1 MKFKEILEKIKVY
14 APLGVSLVVAACVVI
29 SLSGYQAKASEPSK
43 DKKQQVS
50 ESVTDAETETETEN
64 AAEDTQT
71 HAGSFELADGVYK
84 GSATG
89 FSGPVTVAVTIMDKK
104 ITSIDILSSTDDEAF
119 FNRAKGVIDRII
131 ASQSFDVDVVSGATY
146 SSNGIIGAVKNA
158 LTGEKDNGVTG
169 KSKQESTSESESDS
183 SLAEIAAVQ
192 DASAYKDGTY
202 YGTGK
207 GFAGTMKVKVDISGG
222 KIASIS
228 IVSTK
233 DGDSYVKSASSL
245 LDTIVEKQST
255 NVDTVSGAT
264 FSSRGIIAAVRSA
277 LSQAA
282 VSENTADNNNDKQ
295 EAAESS
301 GNGQTDENSSGSAS
315 EQGTEGTLPYVDGI
329 YYGTAEGYKGDI
341 KAAVVIQNKTLKAIL
356 VTEKQDDEPFITNA
370 MDVLKNM
377 MKKQSADVDTVSGA
391 TYSSKG
397 LIGAVKAA
405 FEEARKTTAGEN
417 TGDGNSDANNK
428 NNSNSDNNNGNDNS
442 SNNAD
447 DSNIAGE
454 EDKAVLSKLVQSQ
467 ASLDGAQYTQLSWY
481 LLQIRLGDA
490 QEVLESA
497 ESTKK
502 DVSCAQ
508 EKLQAAINALQK
520 NDTSTNVY
528 EDGVYEVSTLCIP
541 DDDMDFSAYNL
552 SMKVTIANDR
562 IVSIT
567 DVKGD
572 GDSQNA
578 SYIKK
583 AADGTKNQPGL
594 VSVLT
599 SQANADSIDFSSID
613 TVSRATCT
621 SKAIIDGCKSALEA
635 AKKK

>member
-1 MKFKEILEKIKVY
+1 MKFKEVLEKIKVY
-14 APLGVSLVVAACVVI
+14 APLGVSLVIAACVVI
-29 SLSGYQAKASEPSK
+29 SLSGYQTKASEPSK

-50 ESVTDAETETETEN
+50 ERVTDTETETEN
-64 AAEDTQT
+64 AAENTQT
-71 HAGSFELADGVYK
+71 ATGSFDLADGVYK

-131 ASQSFDVDVVSGATY
+131 SSQSFDVDVVSGATY

-158 LTGEKDNGVTG
+158 LTGEKDKGVTG
-169 KSKQESTSESESDS
+169 KSKQESASESDS
-183 SLAEIAAVQ
+183 SSAEIAAVQ
-192 DASAYKDGTY
+192 DAAAYKDGTY

-207 GFAGTMKVKVDISGG
+207 GFAGTMKVKVDIAGG

-245 LDTIVEKQST
+245 IDTIVEKQNT

-264 FSSRGIIAAVRSA
+264 FSSRGIISAVRSA

-282 VSENTADNNNDKQ
+282 VSKNTAGNNTDKQ
-295 EAAESS
+295 DETQTS
-301 GNGQTDENSSGSAS
+301 GNGQNDENSSGSAQ

-341 KAAVVIQNKTLKAIL
+341 KVAVVIQDKTLKAIL

-417 TGDGNSDANNK
+417 TGD
-428 NNSNSDNNNGNDNS
+428 SNSGNNNS
-442 SNNAD
+442 SNNSD
-447 DSNIAGE
+447 NSNIAGD

-467 ASLDGAQYTQLSWY
+467 ASLDGTQYTQLSWY
-481 LLQIRLGDA
+481 LLQIRLEDA
-490 QEVLESA
+490 NEVLSSA
-497 ESTKK
+497 EATKK
-502 DVSCAQ
+502 DVSRAQ

-528 EDGVYEVSTLCIP
+528 EDGTYDVSTLCIP

-583 AADGTKNQPGL
+583 AADGTKNQQGM

-599 SQANADSIDFSSID
+599 SQANADSIDFSGID

-621 SKAIIDGCKSALEA
+621 SKAIINGCKSALET

>member
-1 MKFKEILEKIKVY
+1 MKFKEVLEKIKVY
-14 APLGVSLVVAACVVI
+14 APLGVSLVIAACVVI
-29 SLSGYQAKASEPSK
+29 SLSGYQTKASEPSK

-50 ESVTDAETETETEN
+50 DRVTETETEN
-64 AAEDTQT
+64 AAENTQT
-71 HAGSFELADGVYK
+71 ATGSFELADGVYK

-169 KSKQESTSESESDS
+169 KAKQESTSESESDS

-282 VSENTADNNNDKQ
+282 VSDNTTGNNTDKQ
-295 EAAESS
+295 GAAEAS

-315 EQGTEGTLPYVDGI
+315 EKGTEGTLPYVDGV

-341 KAAVVIQNKTLKAIL
+341 RVAVVIQDKTLKAIL

-417 TGDGNSDANNK
+417 TGDSNSDS
-428 NNSNSDNNNGNDNS
+428 NNSNSDNNNNNSNDNS
-442 SNNAD
+442 
-447 DSNIAGE
+447 SNIAGE
-454 EDKAVLSKLVQSQ
+454 EDKAVLLKLVQSQ

-490 QEVLESA
+490 QEILESA

-528 EDGVYEVSTLCIP
+528 EDGTYDVSTLCIP

-572 GDSQNA
+572 GDSQNV
-578 SYIKK
+578 SYINK
-583 AADGTKNQPGL
+583 AADGTKNQPGM

-599 SQANADSIDFSSID
+599 SQTNADRIDFSSID
-613 TVSRATCT
+613 TVSHATCT

>member
-29 SLSGYQAKASEPSK
+29 SLSTYQAKASEPSK

-50 ESVTDAETETETEN
+50 ESMADTETETEN
-64 AAEDTQT
+64 ATEDTQT
-71 HAGSFELADGVYK
+71 ATGSFDLADGVYK

-89 FSGPVTVAVTIMDKK
+89 YRGSVTVAVTILDKK
-104 ITSIDILSSTDDEAF
+104 IVSIDILSASDDEAF

-131 ASQSFDVDVVSGATY
+131 SSQSLDVDVVSGATY

-183 SLAEIAAVQ
+183 SSAEIAAVQ

-207 GFAGTMKVKVDISGG
+207 GFAGNIKVKVDIAGG
-222 KIASIS
+222 KISAIS

-282 VSENTADNNNDKQ
+282 VSENTAGNNTDKQ
-295 EAAESS
+295 GAAEAS
-301 GNGQTDENSSGSAS
+301 GNGQTDENSSGSAF

-329 YYGTAEGYKGDI
+329 YYGTSEGYKGDI
-341 KAAVVIQNKTLKAIL
+341 KVAVVIQDKTLKAIL

-417 TGDGNSDANNK
+417 TGNGNSGGNN
-428 NNSNSDNNNGNDNS
+428 NNSN
-442 SNNAD
+442 NAA
-447 DSNIAGE
+447 DSNIALD

-467 ASLDGAQYTQLSWY
+467 ASLDGTQYTQLSWY

-490 QEVLESA
+490 QEVLDSA

-502 DVSCAQ
+502 DVRYAQ

-528 EDGVYEVSTLCIP
+528 EDGTYEVSTLCIP

-583 AADGTKNQPGL
+583 AADGTKNQQGM
-594 VSVLT
+594 VSMLT
-599 SQANADSIDFSSID
+599 SQSNADSIDFSSID

>member
-1 MKFKEILEKIKVY
+1 MKFKEVLEKIKVY
-14 APLGVSLVVAACVVI
+14 APLGVSLVIAACVVI
-29 SLSGYQAKASEPSK
+29 SLSGYQTKASEPSK

-50 ESVTDAETETETEN
+50 ERVTDTETETEN
-64 AAEDTQT
+64 ATEDTQT
-71 HAGSFELADGVYK
+71 ATGSFDLADGVYK

-131 ASQSFDVDVVSGATY
+131 SSQSFDVDVVSGATY

-169 KSKQESTSESESDS
+169 KSKQGSTSESESDS

-207 GFAGTMKVKVDISGG
+207 GFAGTMKVKVDIAGG

-282 VSENTADNNNDKQ
+282 VSDNTTGNNTDKQ
-295 EAAESS
+295 GAAEAS

-315 EQGTEGTLPYVDGI
+315 EKGTEGTLPYVDGI

-341 KAAVVIQNKTLKAIL
+341 RVAVVIQDKTLKAIL
-356 VTEKQDDEPFITNA
+356 VTKKQDDEPFITNA

-417 TGDGNSDANNK
+417 TGD
-428 NNSNSDNNNGNDNS
+428 SNSGNNNS
-442 SNNAD
+442 SNNSD
-447 DSNIAGE
+447 NSNIAGD

-467 ASLDGAQYTQLSWY
+467 ASLDGTQYTQLSWY
-481 LLQIRLGDA
+481 LLQIRLEDA
-490 QEVLESA
+490 NEVLSSA
-497 ESTKK
+497 EATKK
-502 DVSCAQ
+502 DVSRAQ

-528 EDGVYEVSTLCIP
+528 EDGTYDVSTLCIP

-583 AADGTKNQPGL
+583 AADGTKNQPGM

-599 SQANADSIDFSSID
+599 SQANADSIDFSGID

-621 SKAIIDGCKSALEA
+621 SKAIINGCKSVLEA

>member
-1 MKFKEILEKIKVY
+1 MKFKEVLEKIKVY
-14 APLGVSLVVAACVVI
+14 APLGVSLVIAACVVI
-29 SLSGYQAKASEPSK
+29 SLSGYQTKASEPSK
-43 DKKQQVS
+43 DKKHQVS
-50 ESVTDAETETETEN
+50 ERVTDTETED

-71 HAGSFELADGVYK
+71 ATGSFELADGVYK

-104 ITSIDILSSTDDEAF
+104 IISIDILSSTDDEAF

-146 SSNGIIGAVKNA
+146 SSNGIIAAVKNA

-282 VSENTADNNNDKQ
+282 VSDKTTGNNTDKQ
-295 EAAESS
+295 GAAEAS
-301 GNGQTDENSSGSAS
+301 GNGQTDKNSSGSAS

-341 KAAVVIQNKTLKAIL
+341 RVAVVIQDKTLKAIL

-417 TGDGNSDANNK
+417 TGGSNSDS
-428 NNSNSDNNNGNDNS
+428 NNSNDNNN
-442 SNNAD
+442 
-447 DSNIAGE
+447 NIAGE
-454 EDKAVLSKLVQSQ
+454 EDKAVLLKLVQSQ
-467 ASLDGAQYTQLSWY
+467 ESLDGAQYTQLSWY

-528 EDGVYEVSTLCIP
+528 EDGTYDVSTLCIP

-572 GDSQNA
+572 GDSQNV

-583 AADGTKNQPGL
+583 AVDGTKNQAGM

-599 SQANADSIDFSSID
+599 SQTNADSIDFSSID
-613 TVSRATCT
+613 TVSHATCT

>member
-1 MKFKEILEKIKVY
+1 MKFKEVLEKIKVY
-14 APLGVSLVVAACVVI
+14 APLGVSLVIAACVVI
-29 SLSGYQAKASEPSK
+29 SLSGYQTKASEPSK
-43 DKKQQVS
+43 DKKHQVS
-50 ESVTDAETETETEN
+50 ERVTDTETED

-71 HAGSFELADGVYK
+71 ATGSFELADGVYK

-104 ITSIDILSSTDDEAF
+104 IISIDILSSTDDEAF

-282 VSENTADNNNDKQ
+282 VSDNTVGNNTDKQ
-295 EAAESS
+295 GAAEAL

-315 EQGTEGTLPYVDGI
+315 EKGTEGTLPYVDGI

-341 KAAVVIQNKTLKAIL
+341 RVAVVIQDKTLKAIL

-417 TGDGNSDANNK
+417 TGGSNSDS
-428 NNSNSDNNNGNDNS
+428 NNSNDNN
-442 SNNAD
+442 
-447 DSNIAGE
+447 SNIAGE
-454 EDKAVLSKLVQSQ
+454 EDKAVLLKLVQSQ

-528 EDGVYEVSTLCIP
+528 EDGTYDVSTLCIP

-572 GDSQNA
+572 GDSQNV

-583 AADGTKNQPGL
+583 AVDGTKNQAGM

-599 SQANADSIDFSSID
+599 SQTNADSIDFSSID
-613 TVSRATCT
+613 TVSHATCT

>member
-50 ESVTDAETETETEN
+50 ESVTETETEN

-71 HAGSFELADGVYK
+71 VTGSFELADGVYK

-131 ASQSFDVDVVSGATY
+131 SSQSLDVDVVSGATY

-158 LTGEKDNGVTG
+158 LTGETDKGVTG
-169 KSKQESTSESESDS
+169 KSKQESRSDS
-183 SLAEIAAVQ
+183 DSDNSSGKIAAVQ

-207 GFAGTMKVKVDISGG
+207 GFAGNIKVKVDIAGG
-222 KIASIS
+222 KISAIS

-282 VSENTADNNNDKQ
+282 VSENTAGSGTDKQ
-295 EAAESS
+295 D
-301 GNGQTDENSSGSAS
+301 TENSSDNA
-315 EQGTEGTLPYVDGI
+315 QNKTTEGTLPYVDGI

-341 KAAVVIQNKTLKAIL
+341 KVAVVIQDKTIKAIL

-370 MDVLKNM
+370 MDVIKNM

-417 TGDGNSDANNK
+417 TGNGNSDANNN
-428 NNSNSDNNNGNDNS
+428 NNSNVASD
-442 SNNAD
+442 
-447 DSNIAGE
+447 

-467 ASLDGAQYTQLSWY
+467 ASLDGTQYTQLSWY

-528 EDGVYEVSTLCIP
+528 EDGTYDVSTLCIP

-578 SYIKK
+578 PYIKK

>member
-1 MKFKEILEKIKVY
+1 MKFKEVLEKIKVY
-14 APLGVSLVVAACVVI
+14 APLGVSLVIAACVVI
-29 SLSGYQAKASEPSK
+29 SLSGYQTKASEPSK

-50 ESVTDAETETETEN
+50 ERVTDTETETEN
-64 AAEDTQT
+64 TQT
-71 HAGSFELADGVYK
+71 ATGSFDLADGVYK

-89 FSGPVTVAVTIMDKK
+89 FSGPVTVAVTIMDKE

-131 ASQSFDVDVVSGATY
+131 SSQSFDVDVVSGATY
-146 SSNGIIGAVKNA
+146 SSNGIIKAVKNA
-158 LTGEKDNGVTG
+158 LTGEKDKTVTG
-169 KSKQESTSESESDS
+169 KSKQESASESDS
-183 SLAEIAAVQ
+183 SSVEIAAVQ

-207 GFAGTMKVKVDISGG
+207 GFAGTMKVKVDIAGG

-264 FSSRGIIAAVRSA
+264 FSSRGIISAVRSA

-282 VSENTADNNNDKQ
+282 VSQNTADNITDKQ
-295 EAAESS
+295 DATETS
-301 GNGQTDENSSGSAS
+301 GNGQTDENPSGSAS
-315 EQGTEGTLPYVDGI
+315 EQGTGGTLPYVDGI

-341 KAAVVIQNKTLKAIL
+341 KVAVVIQDKTLKAIL

-417 TGDGNSDANNK
+417 TGD
-428 NNSNSDNNNGNDNS
+428 SNSGNNNS
-442 SNNAD
+442 SNNSD
-447 DSNIAGE
+447 NSNIAGD

-467 ASLDGAQYTQLSWY
+467 ASLDGTQYTQLSWY
-481 LLQIRLGDA
+481 LLQIRLEDA
-490 QEVLESA
+490 NEVLSSA
-497 ESTKK
+497 EATKK
-502 DVSCAQ
+502 DVSRAQ

-528 EDGVYEVSTLCIP
+528 EDGTYDVSTLCIP

-583 AADGTKNQPGL
+583 AADGTKNQQGM

-621 SKAIIDGCKSALEA
+621 SKAIIDGCKSVLEA

>member
-1 MKFKEILEKIKVY
+1 MKFKEVLEKIKVY
-14 APLGVSLVVAACVVI
+14 APLGVSLVIAACVVI
-29 SLSGYQAKASEPSK
+29 SLSGYQTKASEPSK
-43 DKKQQVS
+43 DKKHQVS
-50 ESVTDAETETETEN
+50 ERVTDTETED

-71 HAGSFELADGVYK
+71 ATGSFELADGVYK

-104 ITSIDILSSTDDEAF
+104 IISIDILSSTDDEAF

-282 VSENTADNNNDKQ
+282 VSDNTVGNNTDKQ
-295 EAAESS
+295 GAAEAS

-341 KAAVVIQNKTLKAIL
+341 RVAVVIQDKTLKAIL

-417 TGDGNSDANNK
+417 TGGSNSDS
-428 NNSNSDNNNGNDNS
+428 NNSNDNN
-442 SNNAD
+442 
-447 DSNIAGE
+447 SNIAGE
-454 EDKAVLSKLVQSQ
+454 EDKAVLLKLVQSQ

-528 EDGVYEVSTLCIP
+528 EDGTYDVSTLCIP

-572 GDSQNA
+572 GDSQNV

-583 AADGTKNQPGL
+583 AVEGTKNQPGM

-599 SQANADSIDFSSID
+599 SQTNADSIDFSSID
-613 TVSRATCT
+613 TVSHATCT

>member
-1 MKFKEILEKIKVY
+1 MKFKEVLEKIKVY
-14 APLGVSLVVAACVVI
+14 APLGVSLVIAACVVI
-29 SLSGYQAKASEPSK
+29 SLSGYQTKASEPSK
-43 DKKQQVS
+43 DKKHQVS
-50 ESVTDAETETETEN
+50 ERVTDTETED

-71 HAGSFELADGVYK
+71 ATGSFELADGVYK

-104 ITSIDILSSTDDEAF
+104 IISIDILSSTDDEAF

-169 KSKQESTSESESDS
+169 KSKQGSTSKSESDS

-282 VSENTADNNNDKQ
+282 VSDNTVGNNTDKQ
-295 EAAESS
+295 GAAEAS

-315 EQGTEGTLPYVDGI
+315 EKGTEGTLPYVDGI

-341 KAAVVIQNKTLKAIL
+341 RVAVVIQDKTLKAIL

-417 TGDGNSDANNK
+417 TGGSNSDS
-428 NNSNSDNNNGNDNS
+428 NNSNDNN
-442 SNNAD
+442 
-447 DSNIAGE
+447 SNIAGE
-454 EDKAVLSKLVQSQ
+454 EDKAVLLKLVQSQ

-528 EDGVYEVSTLCIP
+528 EDGTYDVSTLCIP

-572 GDSQNA
+572 GDSQNV

-583 AADGTKNQPGL
+583 AVDGTKNQAGM

-599 SQANADSIDFSSID
+599 SQTNADSIDFSSID
-613 TVSRATCT
+613 TVSHATCT

>member
-1 MKFKEILEKIKVY
+1 MKFKEVLEKIKVY
-14 APLGVSLVVAACVVI
+14 APLGVSLVIAACVVI
-29 SLSGYQAKASEPSK
+29 SLSGYQTKASEPSK
-43 DKKQQVS
+43 DNKQQVS
-50 ESVTDAETETETEN
+50 DRVTEIETETEN

-71 HAGSFELADGVYK
+71 ATGSFELADGVYK

-183 SLAEIAAVQ
+183 SLAEIAAAQ

-233 DGDSYVKSASSL
+233 DGDSYVKSASSV

-282 VSENTADNNNDKQ
+282 VSDNTDKQ
-295 EAAESS
+295 GAAEAS

-315 EQGTEGTLPYVDGI
+315 EKGTEGTLPYVDGV

-341 KAAVVIQNKTLKAIL
+341 RVAVVIQDKTLKAIL

-417 TGDGNSDANNK
+417 TGGSNSDS
-428 NNSNSDNNNGNDNS
+428 NNSNDNN
-442 SNNAD
+442 
-447 DSNIAGE
+447 SNIAGE
-454 EDKAVLSKLVQSQ
+454 EDKAVLLKLVQSQ
-467 ASLDGAQYTQLSWY
+467 TSLDGAQYTQLSWY

-502 DVSCAQ
+502 DVSYAQ

-528 EDGVYEVSTLCIP
+528 EDGTYDVSTLCIP

-572 GDSQNA
+572 GDSQNV
-578 SYIKK
+578 SYINK
-583 AADGTKNQPGL
+583 AADGTKNQPGM

-599 SQANADSIDFSSID
+599 SQTNADSIDFSSID
-613 TVSRATCT
+613 TVSHATCT

>member
-1 MKFKEILEKIKVY
+1 MKFKEVLEKIKVY
-14 APLGVSLVVAACVVI
+14 APLGVSLVIAACVVI
-29 SLSGYQAKASEPSK
+29 SLSGYQTKASEPSK

-50 ESVTDAETETETEN
+50 ERVTDTETETEN
-64 AAEDTQT
+64 TQT
-71 HAGSFELADGVYK
+71 ATGSFDLADGVYK

-131 ASQSFDVDVVSGATY
+131 SSQSFDVDVVSGATY

-183 SLAEIAAVQ
+183 SSVEIAAVQ

-207 GFAGTMKVKVDISGG
+207 GFAGTMKVKVDIAGG

-264 FSSRGIIAAVRSA
+264 FSSRGIISAVRSA

-282 VSENTADNNNDKQ
+282 VSQNTADNITDKQ
-295 EAAESS
+295 DATETS
-301 GNGQTDENSSGSAS
+301 GNGQTDENPSGSAS
-315 EQGTEGTLPYVDGI
+315 EQGTGGTLPYVDGI

-341 KAAVVIQNKTLKAIL
+341 KVAVVIQDKTLKAIL

-417 TGDGNSDANNK
+417 TGD
-428 NNSNSDNNNGNDNS
+428 SNSGNNNS
-442 SNNAD
+442 SNNSD
-447 DSNIAGE
+447 NSNIAGN

-467 ASLDGAQYTQLSWY
+467 ASLDGTQYTQLSWY
-481 LLQIRLGDA
+481 LLQIRLEDA
-490 QEVLESA
+490 NEVLSSA
-497 ESTKK
+497 EATKK
-502 DVSCAQ
+502 DVSRAQ

-528 EDGVYEVSTLCIP
+528 EDGTYDVSTLCIP

-583 AADGTKNQPGL
+583 AADGTKNQPGM

-599 SQANADSIDFSSID
+599 SQANADSIDFSGID

-621 SKAIIDGCKSALEA
+621 SKAIINGCKSVLEA

>member
-1 MKFKEILEKIKVY
+1 MKFKEVLEKIKVY
-14 APLGVSLVVAACVVI
+14 APLGVSLVIAACVVI
-29 SLSGYQAKASEPSK
+29 SLSGYQTKASEPSK

-50 ESVTDAETETETEN
+50 ERVTDTETETEN
-64 AAEDTQT
+64 TQT
-71 HAGSFELADGVYK
+71 ATGSFDLADGVYK

-131 ASQSFDVDVVSGATY
+131 SSQSFDVDVVSGATY

-183 SLAEIAAVQ
+183 SSVEIAAVQ

-207 GFAGTMKVKVDISGG
+207 GFAGTMKVKVDIAGG

-264 FSSRGIIAAVRSA
+264 FSSRGIISAVRSA

-282 VSENTADNNNDKQ
+282 VSQNTADNITDKQ
-295 EAAESS
+295 DATETS
-301 GNGQTDENSSGSAS
+301 GNGQTDENPSGSAS
-315 EQGTEGTLPYVDGI
+315 EQGTGGTLPYVDGI

-341 KAAVVIQNKTLKAIL
+341 KVAVVIQDKTLKAIL

-417 TGDGNSDANNK
+417 TGD
-428 NNSNSDNNNGNDNS
+428 SNSGNNNS
-442 SNNAD
+442 SNNSD
-447 DSNIAGE
+447 NSNIAGD

-467 ASLDGAQYTQLSWY
+467 ASLDGTQYTQLSWY
-481 LLQIRLGDA
+481 LLQIRLEDA
-490 QEVLESA
+490 NEVLSSA
-497 ESTKK
+497 EATKK
-502 DVSCAQ
+502 DVSHAQ

-528 EDGVYEVSTLCIP
+528 EDGTYDVSTLCIP

-583 AADGTKNQPGL
+583 AADGTKNQQGM
-594 VSVLT
+594 VYVLT
-599 SQANADSIDFSSID
+599 SQANAANIDFSGID

-621 SKAIIDGCKSALEA
+621 SKAIINGCKSVLEA

>member
-1 MKFKEILEKIKVY
+1 MKFKEVLEKIKVY
-14 APLGVSLVVAACVVI
+14 APLGVSLVIAACVVI
-29 SLSGYQAKASEPSK
+29 SLSGYQTKASEPSK
-43 DKKQQVS
+43 DKKHQVS
-50 ESVTDAETETETEN
+50 ERVTDTETED

-71 HAGSFELADGVYK
+71 ATGSFELADGVYK

-104 ITSIDILSSTDDEAF
+104 IISIDILSSTDDEAF

-202 YGTGK
+202 YGAGK

-282 VSENTADNNNDKQ
+282 VSDNTVGNNTDKQ
-295 EAAESS
+295 GAAEAS

-315 EQGTEGTLPYVDGI
+315 EKGTEGTLPYVDGI

-341 KAAVVIQNKTLKAIL
+341 RVAVVIQDKTLKAIL

-417 TGDGNSDANNK
+417 TGGSNSDS
-428 NNSNSDNNNGNDNS
+428 NNSNDNN
-442 SNNAD
+442 
-447 DSNIAGE
+447 SNIAGE
-454 EDKAVLSKLVQSQ
+454 EDKAVLLKLVQSQ

-528 EDGVYEVSTLCIP
+528 EDGTYDVSTLCIP

-567 DVKGD
+567 DVKG
-572 GDSQNA
+572 
-578 SYIKK
+578 
-583 AADGTKNQPGL
+583 
-594 VSVLT
+594 V
-599 SQANADSIDFSSID
+599 
-613 TVSRATCT
+613 
-621 SKAIIDGCKSALEA
+621 
-635 AKKK
+635 

>member
-1 MKFKEILEKIKVY
+1 MKFKEVLEKIKVY
-14 APLGVSLVVAACVVI
+14 APLGVSLVIAACVVI
-29 SLSGYQAKASEPSK
+29 SLSGYQTKASEPSK

-50 ESVTDAETETETEN
+50 ERVTDTETETEN
-64 AAEDTQT
+64 TQT
-71 HAGSFELADGVYK
+71 ATGSFDLADGVYK

-131 ASQSFDVDVVSGATY
+131 SSQSFDVDVVSGATY
-146 SSNGIIGAVKNA
+146 SSNGIIKAVKNA
-158 LTGEKDNGVTG
+158 LTGEKDSGVTG

-207 GFAGTMKVKVDISGG
+207 GFAGTMKVKVDIAGG

-282 VSENTADNNNDKQ
+282 VSQNTADNITDKQ
-295 EAAESS
+295 DATETS
-301 GNGQTDENSSGSAS
+301 GNGQTGENPSGSAQQ
-315 EQGTEGTLPYVDGI
+315 QGTEGTLPYVDGI

-341 KAAVVIQNKTLKAIL
+341 KVAVVIQDKTLKAIL

-377 MKKQSADVDTVSGA
+377 MKKQSADVDTVSVA

-417 TGDGNSDANNK
+417 TGD
-428 NNSNSDNNNGNDNS
+428 SNSGNNNS
-442 SNNAD
+442 SNNSD
-447 DSNIAGE
+447 NSNIAGD

-467 ASLDGAQYTQLSWY
+467 ASLDGTQYTQLSWY
-481 LLQIRLGDA
+481 LLQIRLEDA
-490 QEVLESA
+490 NEVLSSA
-497 ESTKK
+497 EATKK
-502 DVSCAQ
+502 DVSRAQ

-528 EDGVYEVSTLCIP
+528 EDGTYDVSTLCIP

-583 AADGTKNQPGL
+583 ATDGTKNQPGM

-599 SQANADSIDFSSID
+599 SQANADSIDFSGID

-621 SKAIIDGCKSALEA
+621 SKAIINGCKSVLEA

>member
-1 MKFKEILEKIKVY
+1 MKFKEVFEKIKVY
-14 APLGVSLVVAACVVI
+14 APLGVSLVIAACVVI
-29 SLSGYQAKASEPSK
+29 SLSGYQTKASEPSN
-43 DKKQQVS
+43 DKKHQVS
-50 ESVTDAETETETEN
+50 ERVTDTETED

-71 HAGSFELADGVYK
+71 ATGSFELADGVYK

-119 FNRAKGVIDRII
+119 FNRAKAVIDRII

-169 KSKQESTSESESDS
+169 KSKQGSTSESESDS

-233 DGDSYVKSASSL
+233 DGNSYVKSASSL

-282 VSENTADNNNDKQ
+282 VSDNTVGNNTDKQ
-295 EAAESS
+295 GAAEAS

-315 EQGTEGTLPYVDGI
+315 EKGTEGTLPYVDGI

-341 KAAVVIQNKTLKAIL
+341 RVAVVIQDKTLKAIL

-417 TGDGNSDANNK
+417 TGGSNSDS
-428 NNSNSDNNNGNDNS
+428 NNSNDNN
-442 SNNAD
+442 
-447 DSNIAGE
+447 SNIAGE
-454 EDKAVLSKLVQSQ
+454 EDKAVLLKLVQSQ

-490 QEVLESA
+490 QEVLDSA

-528 EDGVYEVSTLCIP
+528 EDGTYDVSTLCIP

-572 GDSQNA
+572 GDSQNV

-583 AADGTKNQPGL
+583 AVDGTKNQAGM

-599 SQANADSIDFSSID
+599 SQTNADGIDFSSID
-613 TVSRATCT
+613 TVSHATCT

>member
-1 MKFKEILEKIKVY
+1 MKFKEVLEKIKVY
-14 APLGVSLVVAACVVI
+14 APLGVSLVIAACVVI
-29 SLSGYQAKASEPSK
+29 SLSGYQTKASEPSK

-50 ESVTDAETETETEN
+50 ERVTDTETETEN
-64 AAEDTQT
+64 AAENTQT
-71 HAGSFELADGVYK
+71 ATGSFDLADGVYK

-131 ASQSFDVDVVSGATY
+131 SSQSFDVDVVSGATY

-158 LTGEKDNGVTG
+158 LTGEKDKTVTG
-169 KSKQESTSESESDS
+169 KSKQESASESDS
-183 SLAEIAAVQ
+183 SSVEKAAVQ

-207 GFAGTMKVKVDISGG
+207 GFAGTMKVKVDIVGG

-282 VSENTADNNNDKQ
+282 VSENTAGNNTDKQ
-295 EAAESS
+295 DATETS
-301 GNGQTDENSSGSAS
+301 GNGQTDENSSGSS
-315 EQGTEGTLPYVDGI
+315 QEQGTEGTLPYVDGI

-341 KAAVVIQNKTLKAIL
+341 KVAVVIQDKTLKAIL

-405 FEEARKTTAGEN
+405 FEEARKTTADEN
-417 TGDGNSDANNK
+417 TGD
-428 NNSNSDNNNGNDNS
+428 SNSGNNNS
-442 SNNAD
+442 SNNSD
-447 DSNIAGE
+447 NSNIAGD

-467 ASLDGAQYTQLSWY
+467 ASLDGTQYTQLSWY
-481 LLQIRLGDA
+481 LLQIRLEDA
-490 QEVLESA
+490 NEVLSSA
-497 ESTKK
+497 EATKK
-502 DVSCAQ
+502 DVSRAQ

-528 EDGVYEVSTLCIP
+528 EDGTYDVSTLCIP

-552 SMKVTIANDR
+552 SMKVTVANDR

-583 AADGTKNQPGL
+583 AADGTKNQQGM

-599 SQANADSIDFSSID
+599 SQANADSIDFSGID

-621 SKAIIDGCKSALEA
+621 SKAIINGCKSVLEA

>member
-1 MKFKEILEKIKVY
+1 MKFKEVFEKIKVY
-14 APLGVSLVVAACVVI
+14 APLGVSLVIAACVVI
-29 SLSGYQAKASEPSK
+29 SLIGYQTKASEPSN
-43 DKKQQVS
+43 DKKHQVS
-50 ESVTDAETETETEN
+50 ERVTDTETED

-71 HAGSFELADGVYK
+71 ATGSFELADGVYK

-119 FNRAKGVIDRII
+119 FNRAKAVIDRII

-146 SSNGIIGAVKNA
+146 SSNGIIAAVKNA

-169 KSKQESTSESESDS
+169 KSKQGSTSESESDS

-282 VSENTADNNNDKQ
+282 VSDNTTGNNTDKQ
-295 EAAESS
+295 GAAEAS

-315 EQGTEGTLPYVDGI
+315 EQGTEGTLAYVDGI

-341 KAAVVIQNKTLKAIL
+341 RVAVVIQDKTLKAIL

-417 TGDGNSDANNK
+417 TGDSNSDS
-428 NNSNSDNNNGNDNS
+428 NNSNGNN
-442 SNNAD
+442 
-447 DSNIAGE
+447 SNIAGE
-454 EDKAVLSKLVQSQ
+454 EDKAVLLKLVQSQ

-528 EDGVYEVSTLCIP
+528 EDGTYDVSTLCIP

-572 GDSQNA
+572 GDSQNV

-583 AADGTKNQPGL
+583 AADGTKNQPGM

-599 SQANADSIDFSSID
+599 SQTNADSIDFSSID
-613 TVSRATCT
+613 TVSHATCT

>member
-1 MKFKEILEKIKVY
+1 MKFKEVLEKIKVY
-14 APLGVSLVVAACVVI
+14 APLGVSLVIAACVVI
-29 SLSGYQAKASEPSK
+29 SLSGYQTKASEPSK
-43 DKKQQVS
+43 DKKHQVS
-50 ESVTDAETETETEN
+50 ERVTDTETEN

-71 HAGSFELADGVYK
+71 ATGSFELADGVYK

-89 FSGPVTVAVTIMDKK
+89 FSGHVTVAVTIMDKK

-119 FNRAKGVIDRII
+119 FNRAKAVIDRII

-169 KSKQESTSESESDS
+169 KSKQGSTSESESDS

-233 DGDSYVKSASSL
+233 DGDSYVKIASSL

-282 VSENTADNNNDKQ
+282 VSDNTTGNNTDKQ
-295 EAAESS
+295 GAAEVS

-341 KAAVVIQNKTLKAIL
+341 RVAVVIQDKTLKAIL

-417 TGDGNSDANNK
+417 TGGSNSDS
-428 NNSNSDNNNGNDNS
+428 NNSNDNN
-442 SNNAD
+442 
-447 DSNIAGE
+447 SNIAGE
-454 EDKAVLSKLVQSQ
+454 EDKAVLLKLVQSQ

-528 EDGVYEVSTLCIP
+528 EDGTYDVSTLCIP

-572 GDSQNA
+572 GDSQNV

-583 AADGTKNQPGL
+583 AADGTKNQPGM

-599 SQANADSIDFSSID
+599 SQTNADSIDFSSID
-613 TVSRATCT
+613 TVSHATCT

>member
-1 MKFKEILEKIKVY
+1 M
-14 APLGVSLVVAACVVI
+14 
-29 SLSGYQAKASEPSK
+29 
-43 DKKQQVS
+43 
-50 ESVTDAETETETEN
+50 
-64 AAEDTQT
+64 
-71 HAGSFELADGVYK
+71 
-84 GSATG
+84 
-89 FSGPVTVAVTIMDKK
+89 
-104 ITSIDILSSTDDEAF
+104 
-119 FNRAKGVIDRII
+119 
-131 ASQSFDVDVVSGATY
+131 DVVSGATY

-158 LTGEKDNGVTG
+158 LTGENNKTVTG
-169 KSKQESTSESESDS
+169 KSKQESASESDS
-183 SLAEIAAVQ
+183 SSAGIAAVQ
-192 DASAYKDGTY
+192 DAAAYRDGTY

-207 GFAGTMKVKVDISGG
+207 GFAGTMKVKVDIAGG

-245 LDTIVEKQST
+245 IDTIVEKQST

-264 FSSRGIIAAVRSA
+264 FSSRGIISAVRSA

-282 VSENTADNNNDKQ
+282 VSQNTADNVTDKQ
-295 EAAESS
+295 DETQTS
-301 GNGQTDENSSGSAS
+301 GNGQTGENPSGSAQQ
-315 EQGTEGTLPYVDGI
+315 QGTEGTLPYVDGI

-341 KAAVVIQNKTLKAIL
+341 KVAVVIQDKTLKAIL

-417 TGDGNSDANNK
+417 TGD
-428 NNSNSDNNNGNDNS
+428 SNSGNNNS
-442 SNNAD
+442 SNNSD
-447 DSNIAGE
+447 NSNIAGD

-467 ASLDGAQYTQLSWY
+467 ASLDGTQYTQLSWY
-481 LLQIRLGDA
+481 LLQIRLEDA
-490 QEVLESA
+490 NEVLSSA
-497 ESTKK
+497 EATKK
-502 DVSCAQ
+502 DVSRAQ

-528 EDGVYEVSTLCIP
+528 EDGTYDVSTLCIP

-583 AADGTKNQPGL
+583 ATDGTKNQPGM

-599 SQANADSIDFSSID
+599 SQANADSIDFSGID

>member
-1 MKFKEILEKIKVY
+1 MKFKEVLEKIKVY
-14 APLGVSLVVAACVVI
+14 APLGVSLVIAACVVI
-29 SLSGYQAKASEPSK
+29 SLSGYQTKASEPSK

-50 ESVTDAETETETEN
+50 ENVTDTETETEN
-64 AAEDTQT
+64 VTEDTQT
-71 HAGSFELADGVYK
+71 AAGSFDLADGVYK

-131 ASQSFDVDVVSGATY
+131 SSQSFDVDVVSGATY

-169 KSKQESTSESESDS
+169 KSKQESTSESDS
-183 SLAEIAAVQ
+183 SLVEIAAVQ
-192 DASAYKDGTY
+192 DAAAYRDGTY

-207 GFAGTMKVKVDISGG
+207 GFAGTMKVKVDIAGG

-282 VSENTADNNNDKQ
+282 VSKNTADNITDKQ
-295 EAAESS
+295 DATETS
-301 GNGQTDENSSGSAS
+301 GNGQTGENPSGSAQQ
-315 EQGTEGTLPYVDGI
+315 QGTEGTLPYVDGI

-341 KAAVVIQNKTLKAIL
+341 KVAVVIQDKTLKAIL

-417 TGDGNSDANNK
+417 TGD
-428 NNSNSDNNNGNDNS
+428 SNSGNNNS
-442 SNNAD
+442 SNNSD
-447 DSNIAGE
+447 NSNIAGD

-467 ASLDGAQYTQLSWY
+467 ASLDGTQYTQLSWY
-481 LLQIRLGDA
+481 LLQIRLEDA
-490 QEVLESA
+490 NEVLSSA
-497 ESTKK
+497 EATKK
-502 DVSCAQ
+502 DVSRAQ

-528 EDGVYEVSTLCIP
+528 EDGTYDVSTLCIP

-583 AADGTKNQPGL
+583 ATDGTKNQPGM

-599 SQANADSIDFSSID
+599 SQANADSIDFSGID

>member
-1 MKFKEILEKIKVY
+1 MKFKEVLEKIKVY
-14 APLGVSLVVAACVVI
+14 APLGVSLVIAACVVI
-29 SLSGYQAKASEPSK
+29 SLSGYQTKASEPSK

-50 ESVTDAETETETEN
+50 ERVTDTETEN

-71 HAGSFELADGVYK
+71 ATGSFELADGVYK

-119 FNRAKGVIDRII
+119 FNRAKAVIDRII

-169 KSKQESTSESESDS
+169 KAKQESTSESESGS

-233 DGDSYVKSASSL
+233 DGDSYVKIASSL

-282 VSENTADNNNDKQ
+282 VSDNTVGNNTDKQ
-295 EAAESS
+295 GAAEVS

-315 EQGTEGTLPYVDGI
+315 EKGTEGTLPYVDGI

-341 KAAVVIQNKTLKAIL
+341 RVAVVIQDKTLKAIL

-417 TGDGNSDANNK
+417 TGGSNSDS
-428 NNSNSDNNNGNDNS
+428 NNSNDNN
-442 SNNAD
+442 
-447 DSNIAGE
+447 SNIAGE
-454 EDKAVLSKLVQSQ
+454 EDKAVLLKLVQSQ

-528 EDGVYEVSTLCIP
+528 EDGTYDVSTLCIP

-572 GDSQNA
+572 GDSQNV

-583 AADGTKNQPGL
+583 AVDGTKNQAGM

-599 SQANADSIDFSSID
+599 SQTNADSIDFSSID
-613 TVSRATCT
+613 TVSHATCT

>member
-1 MKFKEILEKIKVY
+1 MKFKEVLEKIKVY
-14 APLGVSLVVAACVVI
+14 APLGVSLVIAACVVI
-29 SLSGYQAKASEPSK
+29 SLSGYQTKASEPSK
-43 DKKQQVS
+43 DKKHQVS
-50 ESVTDAETETETEN
+50 ERVTDTETEN

-71 HAGSFELADGVYK
+71 ATGSFELADGVYK

-119 FNRAKGVIDRII
+119 FNRAKAVIDRII

-282 VSENTADNNNDKQ
+282 VSDKTTGNNTDKQ
-295 EAAESS
+295 GAAEAS
-301 GNGQTDENSSGSAS
+301 GNGQTGKNSSGSAS

-341 KAAVVIQNKTLKAIL
+341 RVAVVIQDKTLKAIL

-417 TGDGNSDANNK
+417 TGGSNSDS
-428 NNSNSDNNNGNDNS
+428 NNSNDNN
-442 SNNAD
+442 
-447 DSNIAGE
+447 SNIAGE
-454 EDKAVLSKLVQSQ
+454 EDKAVLLKLVQSQ

-490 QEVLESA
+490 QEVLEFA

-528 EDGVYEVSTLCIP
+528 EDGTYDVSTLCIP

-572 GDSQNA
+572 GDSQNV

-583 AADGTKNQPGL
+583 AVDGTKNQPGM

-599 SQANADSIDFSSID
+599 SQTNADSIDFSSID
-613 TVSRATCT
+613 TVSHATCT

>member
-29 SLSGYQAKASEPSK
+29 SLSTYQAKASEPSK

-50 ESVTDAETETETEN
+50 ESMADTETETEN
-64 AAEDTQT
+64 ATEDTQT
-71 HAGSFELADGVYK
+71 ATGSFDLADGVYK

-89 FSGPVTVAVTIMDKK
+89 YRGAVTVAVTILDKK
-104 ITSIDILSSTDDEAF
+104 IVSIDILSASDDEAF

-131 ASQSFDVDVVSGATY
+131 SSQSLDVDVVSGATY

-183 SLAEIAAVQ
+183 SSAEIAAVQ

-207 GFAGTMKVKVDISGG
+207 GFAGNIKVKVDIAGG
-222 KIASIS
+222 KISAIS

-282 VSENTADNNNDKQ
+282 VSENTAGNNTDKQ
-295 EAAESS
+295 GAAETS

-329 YYGTAEGYKGDI
+329 YYGTSEGYKGDI
-341 KAAVVIQNKTLKAIL
+341 KVAVVIQDNTLKAIL

-377 MKKQSADVDTVSGA
+377 MKKQSTDVDTVSGA

-397 LIGAVKAA
+397 LIGAVKEA
-405 FEEARKTTAGEN
+405 FEEARKTTACEN
-417 TGDGNSDANNK
+417 TGNGNSGGNN
-428 NNSNSDNNNGNDNS
+428 NNSN
-442 SNNAD
+442 NAA
-447 DSNIAGE
+447 DSNIALD

-467 ASLDGAQYTQLSWY
+467 ASLDGTQYTQLSWY

-490 QEVLESA
+490 QEVLDSA

-502 DVSCAQ
+502 DVSRAQ
-508 EKLQAAINALQK
+508 EKLQVAINALQK

-528 EDGVYEVSTLCIP
+528 EDGTYEVSTLCIP

-583 AADGTKNQPGL
+583 AADGTKNQQGM

-599 SQANADSIDFSSID
+599 SQSNADSIDFSSID
-613 TVSRATCT
+613 TVSHATCT

>member
-1 MKFKEILEKIKVY
+1 MKFKEVLEKIKVY
-14 APLGVSLVVAACVVI
+14 APLGVSLVIAACVVI
-29 SLSGYQAKASEPSK
+29 SLSGYQTKASEPSK

-50 ESVTDAETETETEN
+50 ERVTDAETEN

-71 HAGSFELADGVYK
+71 ATGSFELADGVYK

-104 ITSIDILSSTDDEAF
+104 ITSIDILSYTDDEAF

-183 SLAEIAAVQ
+183 SLADIAAVQ

-282 VSENTADNNNDKQ
+282 VSDKTTGNNTDKQ
-295 EAAESS
+295 GAAEAS

-315 EQGTEGTLPYVDGI
+315 EKGTEGTLPYVDGI

-341 KAAVVIQNKTLKAIL
+341 RVAVVIQDKTLKAIL

-417 TGDGNSDANNK
+417 TGGSNSDS
-428 NNSNSDNNNGNDNS
+428 NNSNDNN
-442 SNNAD
+442 
-447 DSNIAGE
+447 SNIAGE
-454 EDKAVLSKLVQSQ
+454 EDKAVLLKLVQSQ

-528 EDGVYEVSTLCIP
+528 EDGTYDVSTLCIP

-572 GDSQNA
+572 GDSQNV

-583 AADGTKNQPGL
+583 AADGTKNQPGM

-599 SQANADSIDFSSID
+599 SQTNADSIDFSSID
-613 TVSRATCT
+613 TVSHATCT

>member
-1 MKFKEILEKIKVY
+1 MKFKEVFEKIKVY
-14 APLGVSLVVAACVVI
+14 APLGVSLVIAACVVI
-29 SLSGYQAKASEPSK
+29 SLSGYQTKASEPSN
-43 DKKQQVS
+43 DKKHQVS
-50 ESVTDAETETETEN
+50 ERVTDTETED

-71 HAGSFELADGVYK
+71 ATGSFELADGVYK

-104 ITSIDILSSTDDEAF
+104 IISIDILSSTDDEAF

-169 KSKQESTSESESDS
+169 KSKQESSSESESDS

-282 VSENTADNNNDKQ
+282 VSDNTVGNNTDKQ
-295 EAAESS
+295 GAAEAS

-341 KAAVVIQNKTLKAIL
+341 RVAVVIQDKTLKAIL

-417 TGDGNSDANNK
+417 TGGSNSDS
-428 NNSNSDNNNGNDNS
+428 NNSNDNN
-442 SNNAD
+442 
-447 DSNIAGE
+447 SNIAGE
-454 EDKAVLSKLVQSQ
+454 EDKAVLLKLVQSQ

-528 EDGVYEVSTLCIP
+528 EDGTYDVSTLCIP

-572 GDSQNA
+572 GDSQNV

-583 AADGTKNQPGL
+583 AVDGTKNQPGM

-599 SQANADSIDFSSID
+599 SQTNADSIDFSSID
-613 TVSRATCT
+613 TVSHATCT

>member
-29 SLSGYQAKASEPSK
+29 SLSTYQAKASEPSK

-50 ESVTDAETETETEN
+50 ESMADTETETEN
-64 AAEDTQT
+64 ATEDTQT
-71 HAGSFELADGVYK
+71 ATGSFDLADGVYK

-89 FSGPVTVAVTIMDKK
+89 YRGSVTVAVTILDKK
-104 ITSIDILSSTDDEAF
+104 IVSIDILSASDDEAF

-131 ASQSFDVDVVSGATY
+131 SSQSLDVDVVSGATY

-158 LTGEKDNGVTG
+158 LTGEKDKGVTG
-169 KSKQESTSESESDS
+169 KTKQEGTSESESDS

-207 GFAGTMKVKVDISGG
+207 GFAGTMKVKVDIAGG

-282 VSENTADNNNDKQ
+282 VSENTAGNNTDKQ
-295 EAAESS
+295 GAAEAS
-301 GNGQTDENSSGSAS
+301 GNGQTDENSSGSA
-315 EQGTEGTLPYVDGI
+315 EGTLPYVDGI
-329 YYGTAEGYKGDI
+329 YYGTSEGYKGDI
-341 KAAVVIQNKTLKAIL
+341 KVAVVIQDKTLKAIL

-417 TGDGNSDANNK
+417 TGNGNSGGNN
-428 NNSNSDNNNGNDNS
+428 NNSN
-442 SNNAD
+442 NAA
-447 DSNIAGE
+447 DSNIALD

-467 ASLDGAQYTQLSWY
+467 ASLDGTQYTQLSWY

-490 QEVLESA
+490 QEVLESE

-502 DVSCAQ
+502 DVSRAQ

-528 EDGVYEVSTLCIP
+528 EDGTYEVSTLCIP

-583 AADGTKNQPGL
+583 AADGTKNHQGM

-599 SQANADSIDFSSID
+599 SQSNADSIDFSSID

-621 SKAIIDGCKSALEA
+621 SKAIINGCKSALEA

>member
-1 MKFKEILEKIKVY
+1 MKFKEVLEKIKVY
-14 APLGVSLVVAACVVI
+14 APLGVSLVIAACVVI
-29 SLSGYQAKASEPSK
+29 SLSGYQTKASEPSK
-43 DKKQQVS
+43 DKKHQVS
-50 ESVTDAETETETEN
+50 ERVTDTETEN

-71 HAGSFELADGVYK
+71 ATGSFEHADGVYK

-119 FNRAKGVIDRII
+119 FNRAKAVIDRII

-282 VSENTADNNNDKQ
+282 VSDKTTGNNTDKQ
-295 EAAESS
+295 GAAEAS
-301 GNGQTDENSSGSAS
+301 GNGQTGKNSSGSAS

-341 KAAVVIQNKTLKAIL
+341 RVAVVIQDKTLKAIL

-417 TGDGNSDANNK
+417 TGGSNSDS
-428 NNSNSDNNNGNDNS
+428 NNSNDNN
-442 SNNAD
+442 
-447 DSNIAGE
+447 SNIAGE
-454 EDKAVLSKLVQSQ
+454 EDKAVLLKLVQSQ

-528 EDGVYEVSTLCIP
+528 EDGTYDVSTLCIP

-572 GDSQNA
+572 GDSQNV

-583 AADGTKNQPGL
+583 AVDGTKNQPGM

-599 SQANADSIDFSSID
+599 SQTNADSIDFSSID
-613 TVSRATCT
+613 TVSHATCT

>member
-1 MKFKEILEKIKVY
+1 MKFKEVLEKIKVY
-14 APLGVSLVVAACVVI
+14 APLGVSLVIAACVVI
-29 SLSGYQAKASEPSK
+29 SLSGYQTKASEPSK
-43 DKKQQVS
+43 DKKHQVS
-50 ESVTDAETETETEN
+50 ERVTDTETED

-71 HAGSFELADGVYK
+71 ATGSFELADGVYK

-104 ITSIDILSSTDDEAF
+104 IISIDILSSTDDEAF

-169 KSKQESTSESESDS
+169 KSKQGSTSESESDS

-282 VSENTADNNNDKQ
+282 VSDNTVGNNTDKQ
-295 EAAESS
+295 GAAEAS

-315 EQGTEGTLPYVDGI
+315 EKGTEGTLPYVDGI

-341 KAAVVIQNKTLKAIL
+341 RVAVVIQDKTLKAIL

-405 FEEARKTTAGEN
+405 FEEARKTTAGKN
-417 TGDGNSDANNK
+417 TGDSNSDS
-428 NNSNSDNNNGNDNS
+428 NNSNDNN
-442 SNNAD
+442 
-447 DSNIAGE
+447 SNIAGE
-454 EDKAVLSKLVQSQ
+454 EDKAVLLKLVQSQ

-528 EDGVYEVSTLCIP
+528 EDGTYDVSTLCIP

-572 GDSQNA
+572 GDSQNTP
-578 SYIKK
+578 YIKK

>member
-14 APLGVSLVVAACVVI
+14 APLVVSLVVAACVVI
-29 SLSGYQAKASEPSK
+29 SLSTYQAKASEPSK

-50 ESVTDAETETETEN
+50 ESMADTETETEN
-64 AAEDTQT
+64 ATEDTQT
-71 HAGSFELADGVYK
+71 ATGSFDLADGVYK

-89 FSGPVTVAVTIMDKK
+89 YRGSVTVAVTILDKK
-104 ITSIDILSSTDDEAF
+104 IVSIDILSASDDEAF
-119 FNRAKGVIDRII
+119 FNRAKGVIGRII
-131 ASQSFDVDVVSGATY
+131 SSQSLDVDVVSGATY

-183 SLAEIAAVQ
+183 SSAEIAAVQ

-207 GFAGTMKVKVDISGG
+207 GFAGTIKVKVNIAGG

-277 LSQAA
+277 LSQAT
-282 VSENTADNNNDKQ
+282 VRENTAGSDTDKQ
-295 EAAESS
+295 GAAETS

-315 EQGTEGTLPYVDGI
+315 EHGTEGTLPYVDGI
-329 YYGTAEGYKGDI
+329 YYGTSEGYKGDI
-341 KAAVVIQNKTLKAIL
+341 KVAVVIQDKTLKAIL

-397 LIGAVKAA
+397 LIGAVKEA

-417 TGDGNSDANNK
+417 TGNGNSGGNN
-428 NNSNSDNNNGNDNS
+428 NNSN
-442 SNNAD
+442 NAA
-447 DSNIAGE
+447 DSNVALD

-467 ASLDGAQYTQLSWY
+467 ASLDGTQYTQLSWY

-502 DVSCAQ
+502 DVSRAQ

-528 EDGVYEVSTLCIP
+528 EDGTYEVSTLCIP

-583 AADGTKNQPGL
+583 AADGTKNQQGM
-594 VSVLT
+594 VSMLT

-613 TVSRATCT
+613 TVSHATCT

-635 AKKK
+635 AK

>member
-1 MKFKEILEKIKVY
+1 MKFKEVLEKIKVY
-14 APLGVSLVVAACVVI
+14 APLGVSLVIAACVVI
-29 SLSGYQAKASEPSK
+29 SLSGYQTKASEPSK

-50 ESVTDAETETETEN
+50 ERVTDTETETEN
-64 AAEDTQT
+64 AAENTQT
-71 HAGSFELADGVYK
+71 ATGSFDLADGVFK

-131 ASQSFDVDVVSGATY
+131 SSQSFDVDVVSGATY

-158 LTGEKDNGVTG
+158 LTGEKDKTVTG
-169 KSKQESTSESESDS
+169 KSKQESASESDS
-183 SLAEIAAVQ
+183 SSVEKAAVQ

-207 GFAGTMKVKVDISGG
+207 GFAGTMKVKVDIVGG

-282 VSENTADNNNDKQ
+282 VSENTAGNNTDKQ
-295 EAAESS
+295 DATETS
-301 GNGQTDENSSGSAS
+301 GNGQTDENSSGSS
-315 EQGTEGTLPYVDGI
+315 QEQGTEGTLPYVDGI

-341 KAAVVIQNKTLKAIL
+341 KVAVVIQDKTLKAIL

-417 TGDGNSDANNK
+417 TGD
-428 NNSNSDNNNGNDNS
+428 SNSGNNNS
-442 SNNAD
+442 SNNSD
-447 DSNIAGE
+447 NSNIAGD

-467 ASLDGAQYTQLSWY
+467 ASLDGTQYTQLSWY
-481 LLQIRLGDA
+481 LLQIRLEDA
-490 QEVLESA
+490 NEVLSSA
-497 ESTKK
+497 EATKK
-502 DVSCAQ
+502 DVSRAQ

-528 EDGVYEVSTLCIP
+528 EDGTYDVSTLCIP

-583 AADGTKNQPGL
+583 AADGTKNQQGM

-599 SQANADSIDFSSID
+599 SQANADSIDFSGID

-621 SKAIIDGCKSALEA
+621 SKAIINGCKSVLEA

>member
-1 MKFKEILEKIKVY
+1 MKFKEVLEKIKVY
-14 APLGVSLVVAACVVI
+14 APLGVSLVIAACVVI
-29 SLSGYQAKASEPSK
+29 SLSGYQTKASEPSK

-50 ESVTDAETETETEN
+50 DRVTDTETEN

-71 HAGSFELADGVYK
+71 ATGSFELADGVYK

-104 ITSIDILSSTDDEAF
+104 IISIDILSSTDDEAF

-169 KSKQESTSESESDS
+169 KAKQESTSESESDS
-183 SLAEIAAVQ
+183 SLAEIAVAQ

-282 VSENTADNNNDKQ
+282 VSDNTTGNNTDKQ
-295 EAAESS
+295 GAAEAS

-341 KAAVVIQNKTLKAIL
+341 KVAVVIQDKTLKAIL

-417 TGDGNSDANNK
+417 TGDSNSDS
-428 NNSNSDNNNGNDNS
+428 NNSNDNN
-442 SNNAD
+442 
-447 DSNIAGE
+447 SNIAGE

-528 EDGVYEVSTLCIP
+528 EDGTYDVSTLCIP

-578 SYIKK
+578 PYINK
-583 AADGTKNQPGL
+583 AADGTKNQPGM

>member
-1 MKFKEILEKIKVY
+1 MKFKEVLEKIKVY
-14 APLGVSLVVAACVVI
+14 APLGVALVIAACVVI
-29 SLSGYQAKASEPSK
+29 SLSGYQTKASEPSK

-50 ESVTDAETETETEN
+50 ESVADSEAETKKT
-64 AAEDTQT
+64 AEDTQT
-71 HAGSFELADGVYK
+71 ATGSFDLADGVYK

-131 ASQSFDVDVVSGATY
+131 SSQSFDVDVVSGATY

-183 SLAEIAAVQ
+183 SSVEIAAVQ

-282 VSENTADNNNDKQ
+282 VSDNTTGNNTDKQ
-295 EAAESS
+295 DATETS
-301 GNGQTDENSSGSAS
+301 GNGQTDENPSGSAQ
-315 EQGTEGTLPYVDGI
+315 EQGKEGILPYVDGI

-341 KAAVVIQNKTLKAIL
+341 RVAVVIQDKTLKAIL
-356 VTEKQDDEPFITNA
+356 VTKKQDDEPFITNA

-417 TGDGNSDANNK
+417 TGD
-428 NNSNSDNNNGNDNS
+428 SNSGNNNS
-442 SNNAD
+442 SNNSD
-447 DSNIAGE
+447 NSNIAGD

-467 ASLDGAQYTQLSWY
+467 ASLDGTQYTQLSWY
-481 LLQIRLGDA
+481 LLQIRLEDA
-490 QEVLESA
+490 NEVLSSA
-497 ESTKK
+497 EATKK
-502 DVSCAQ
+502 DVSHAQ

-528 EDGVYEVSTLCIP
+528 EDGTYDVSTLCIP

-583 AADGTKNQPGL
+583 AADGTKNQQGM

-599 SQANADSIDFSSID
+599 SQANADSIDFSGID

-621 SKAIIDGCKSALEA
+621 SKAIINGCKSVLEA

>member
-1 MKFKEILEKIKVY
+1 MKFKEVLEKIKVY
-14 APLGVSLVVAACVVI
+14 APLGVSLVIAACVVI
-29 SLSGYQAKASEPSK
+29 SLSGYQTKASEPSK

-50 ESVTDAETETETEN
+50 ERVTDTETEN

-71 HAGSFELADGVYK
+71 ATGSFELADGVYK

-119 FNRAKGVIDRII
+119 FNRAKAVIDRII

-282 VSENTADNNNDKQ
+282 VSDKTTGNNTDKQ
-295 EAAESS
+295 GAAEAS
-301 GNGQTDENSSGSAS
+301 GNGQTDKNSSGSAS

-341 KAAVVIQNKTLKAIL
+341 RVAVVIQDKTLKAIL

-417 TGDGNSDANNK
+417 TGGSNSDS
-428 NNSNSDNNNGNDNS
+428 NNSNDNN
-442 SNNAD
+442 
-447 DSNIAGE
+447 SNIAGE
-454 EDKAVLSKLVQSQ
+454 EDKAVLLKLVQSQ

-528 EDGVYEVSTLCIP
+528 EDGTYDVSTLCIP

-572 GDSQNA
+572 GDSQNV

-583 AADGTKNQPGL
+583 AVDGTKNQPGM

-599 SQANADSIDFSSID
+599 SQTNADSIDFSSID
-613 TVSRATCT
+613 TVSHATCT

>member
-1 MKFKEILEKIKVY
+1 MKFKEVLEKIKVY
-14 APLGVSLVVAACVVI
+14 APLGVSLVIAACVVI
-29 SLSGYQAKASEPSK
+29 SLSGYQTKASEPSK
-43 DKKQQVS
+43 DKKHQVS
-50 ESVTDAETETETEN
+50 ERVTDTETEN

-71 HAGSFELADGVYK
+71 ATGSFELADGVYK

-119 FNRAKGVIDRII
+119 FNRAKAVIDRII

-282 VSENTADNNNDKQ
+282 VSDNTVGNNTDKQ
-295 EAAESS
+295 GAAEAS

-341 KAAVVIQNKTLKAIL
+341 RVAVVIQDKTLKAIL

-417 TGDGNSDANNK
+417 TGGSNSDS
-428 NNSNSDNNNGNDNS
+428 NNSNDNN
-442 SNNAD
+442 
-447 DSNIAGE
+447 SNIAGE
-454 EDKAVLSKLVQSQ
+454 EDKAVLLKLVQSQ

-528 EDGVYEVSTLCIP
+528 EDGTYDVSTLCIP

-572 GDSQNA
+572 GDSQNV

-583 AADGTKNQPGL
+583 AVDGTKNQAGM

-599 SQANADSIDFSSID
+599 SQTNADSIDFSSID
-613 TVSRATCT
+613 TVSHATCT

>member
-1 MKFKEILEKIKVY
+1 MKFKEVLEKIKVY
-14 APLGVSLVVAACVVI
+14 APLGVSLVIAACVVI
-29 SLSGYQAKASEPSK
+29 SLSGYQTKASEPSK
-43 DKKQQVS
+43 DNKQQVS
-50 ESVTDAETETETEN
+50 DRVTETETEN
-64 AAEDTQT
+64 AAENTQT
-71 HAGSFELADGVYK
+71 ATGSFELADGVYK

-169 KSKQESTSESESDS
+169 KSKQESISESESDS

-282 VSENTADNNNDKQ
+282 VSDNTDKQ
-295 EAAESS
+295 GAAEAS

-315 EQGTEGTLPYVDGI
+315 EKGTEGTLPYVDGV

-341 KAAVVIQNKTLKAIL
+341 RVAVVIQDKTLKAIL

-417 TGDGNSDANNK
+417 TGGSNSDS
-428 NNSNSDNNNGNDNS
+428 NNSNDNN
-442 SNNAD
+442 
-447 DSNIAGE
+447 SNIAGE
-454 EDKAVLSKLVQSQ
+454 EDKAVLLKLVQSQ

-528 EDGVYEVSTLCIP
+528 EDGTYDVSTLCIP

-572 GDSQNA
+572 GDSQNV
-578 SYIKK
+578 SYINK
-583 AADGTKNQPGL
+583 AADGTKNQPGM

-599 SQANADSIDFSSID
+599 SQTNADRIDFSSID
-613 TVSRATCT
+613 TVSHATCT

>member
-50 ESVTDAETETETEN
+50 ESMADTETETEN
-64 AAEDTQT
+64 ATEDTQT
-71 HAGSFELADGVYK
+71 ATGSFDLADGVYK

-89 FSGPVTVAVTIMDKK
+89 YRGSVTVAVTILNKK
-104 ITSIDILSSTDDEAF
+104 IVSIDILSASDDEAF

-131 ASQSFDVDVVSGATY
+131 SSQSLDVDVVSGATY

-183 SLAEIAAVQ
+183 SSAEIAAVQ

-207 GFAGTMKVKVDISGG
+207 GFAGNIKVKVDIAGG
-222 KIASIS
+222 KISAIS

-282 VSENTADNNNDKQ
+282 VSENTAGNNTDKQ
-295 EAAESS
+295 GAAETS

-315 EQGTEGTLPYVDGI
+315 EHGTEGTLPYVDGI
-329 YYGTAEGYKGDI
+329 YYGTSEGYKGDI
-341 KAAVVIQNKTLKAIL
+341 KVAVVIQDKTLKAIL

-397 LIGAVKAA
+397 LIGAVKEA

-417 TGDGNSDANNK
+417 TGNGNSGGNN
-428 NNSNSDNNNGNDNS
+428 NNSN
-442 SNNAD
+442 NAA
-447 DSNIAGE
+447 DSNVALD

-467 ASLDGAQYTQLSWY
+467 ASLDGTQYTQLSWY

-490 QEVLESA
+490 QEVLDSA

-502 DVSCAQ
+502 DVSRAQ

-528 EDGVYEVSTLCIP
+528 EDGTYEVSTLCIP

-583 AADGTKNQPGL
+583 AADGTKNQQGM
-594 VSVLT
+594 VSMLT
-599 SQANADSIDFSSID
+599 SQAKADSIDFSSID

>member
-1 MKFKEILEKIKVY
+1 MKFKEVLEKIKVY
-14 APLGVSLVVAACVVI
+14 APLGVSLVIAACVVI
-29 SLSGYQAKASEPSK
+29 SLSGYQTKASEPSK
-43 DKKQQVS
+43 DKKHQVS
-50 ESVTDAETETETEN
+50 ERVTDTETED

-71 HAGSFELADGVYK
+71 ATGSFELADGVYK

-104 ITSIDILSSTDDEAF
+104 IISIDILSSTDDEAF

-282 VSENTADNNNDKQ
+282 VSDNTVGNNTDKQ
-295 EAAESS
+295 GAAEAS

-341 KAAVVIQNKTLKAIL
+341 RVAVVIQDKTLKAIL

-377 MKKQSADVDTVSGA
+377 MKKAECGCGYGIGA

-417 TGDGNSDANNK
+417 TGGSNSDS
-428 NNSNSDNNNGNDNS
+428 NNSNDNN
-442 SNNAD
+442 
-447 DSNIAGE
+447 SNIAGE
-454 EDKAVLSKLVQSQ
+454 EDKAVLLKLVQSQ

-528 EDGVYEVSTLCIP
+528 EDGTYDVSTLCIP

-572 GDSQNA
+572 GDSQNV

-583 AADGTKNQPGL
+583 AVDGTKNQAGM

-599 SQANADSIDFSSID
+599 SQTNADSIDFSSID
-613 TVSRATCT
+613 TVSHATCT